1 MSNIEYLT
9 QLKKELEK
17 ASNNVEK
24 IKILK
29 NNIPEDTIYTY
40 MKKCNQGNEEKIAL
54 HFGKNKKKANPH
66 GKAPGVWDVPAGISN
81 VRQW

>member
-40 MKKCNQGNEEKIAL
+40 MKKCNQGNEEKIEM
-54 HFGKNKKKANPH
+54 
-66 GKAPGVWDVPAGISN
+66 D
-81 VRQW
+81 

>member
-40 MKKCNQGNEEKIAL
+40 CTLEKTKYHMVSYLKK
-54 HFGKNKKKANPH
+54 
-66 GKAPGVWDVPAGISN
+66 
-81 VRQW
+81 